1 MAGGVDLSGKELND
15 LDEEELWELIN
26 NHRHKITLGVKPCML
41 TAYLRQAC
49 VLSDLDEEE
58 ILHSLKNTNRCM
70 RTGYMLDIL
79 KTRGK
84 NGAIAFLESLMIHF
98 PKLYTQVTGKEPTME
113 HSSGVMKHSELTEYL
128 VKAMTEM
135 QQVQS
140 QEKSKA
146 SLLENRCF
154 QLEAELAEAK
164 RRVEELG
171 NLDAEFKRLQTEFN
185 LRYQELLRVKDEK
198 CNLCMRYTS
207 AVEESSLMASRCR
220 DLQLELYQMKFELK
234 KAKSESE
241 FERKKSVDLRRRNEA
256 VELKEE
262 IESLN
267 HKLLQFD
274 PAREDILVQN
284 LVEEQD
290 SKLELMEQIHSLR
303 EEAEKAMCERDE
315 HFEEKEALLLE
326 CQKLRLDCEMYQEKT
341 AAFQVQLR
349 ELQKERDQAY
359 LARDEA
365 QSGISQSLSEKDS
378 MRLQV
383 MELQGQIFEL
393 RKQAT
398 QMKGQMERQESRDD
412 SETET
417 EELKWK
423 RPKLRRMQAIAP
435 SSSFSDCDGSMG
447 SNENCALGRVKDWSA
462 EEFNSFKSSM
472 VEPPSRESISQRDVE
487 GYLDGMSLSRQA
499 LLDWDSS
506 HSLVDSDND
515 FVLVNKDL
523 TDATVPPPP
532 STGTCDPNS
541 GVFLLPK
548 RPRAQRIQSR
558 VMTIAF
564 QGGLLLRQIRVVGGN
579 ETGIFV
585 HSVST
590 GSAAD
595 EMGLSPGSQILAV
608 EYELQQ
614 HTFKAV
620 LEEST
625 LEEAMWALRQV
636 QGFCCLTIRPN
647 MDGYQT
653 LLSKLESR
661 EVSSGDSFYIRVNL
675 SMEKRSGAGLQVQ
688 CNEILHITDT
698 LYGGVGQ
705 WNACR
710 TNPSSLQDLD
720 AGTIPNYYRA
730 QMLLIKAIEN
740 MCLQHNI
747 TRKLDKN
754 QISGKKKAVRIVSTG
769 RTQRNPL
776 WFSNDCEGNEQGKG
790 QGGSVECA
798 ALGSCITLMPY
809 TLVTPRRPPSK
820 RPVLILPNI
829 LGHLLNKRLQEYQE
843 FQLCQSELLSD
854 SEFAERLKLGDIV
867 GVKERQNTY
876 YCCTKQAVEA
886 IMEKNAHCLLEVE
899 LDSVRR
905 MHKAEIF
912 PIIIFIVTSEKSAR
926 KLRKK
931 LQRQG
936 SSEEHLLECYK
947 AAETL
952 LDKLPCLTRTIS
964 SETWSDMES
973 LISCVKAAVA
983 EEQKKIVWIEQDL
996 R

>member
-1 MAGGVDLSGKELND
+1 LSSKELND

-26 NHRHKITLGVKPCML
+26 NHRDKITQGVKPCML

-84 NGAIAFLESLMIHF
+84 NGAIAFLESLMIHI

-113 HSSGVMKHSELTEYL
+113 HSSGVMNHSELTEYL

-135 QQVQS
+135 QQVRG
-140 QEKSKA
+140 QEKSKVL
-146 SLLENRCF
+146 LLESRCF
-154 QLEAELAEAK
+154 RLEAELSEAK

-171 NLDAEFKRLQTEFN
+171 NLEAEFKRLQKEFS

-207 AVEESSLMASRCR
+207 AVEESSLLASRCH
-220 DLQLELYQMKFELK
+220 DLQLELYQMKSELK

-241 FERKKSVDLRRRNEA
+241 FERKKSVDLQRRSEA
-256 VELKEE
+256 LELKEQ

-267 HKLLQFD
+267 HKLQKVEKFD
-274 PAREDILVQN
+274 PAREDILVQD
-284 LVEEQD
+284 LVEARD
-290 SKLELMEQIHSLR
+290 SRQALMEQIHSLR
-303 EEAEKAMCERDE
+303 EEAEKAKCERDE
-315 HFEEKEALLLE
+315 HFEKKEALLLE
-326 CQKLRLDCEMYQEKT
+326 CEKLRLDCEMYQEKT

-349 ELQKERDQAY
+349 ELRNERDQAY

-365 QSGISQSLSEKDS
+365 QSSISQSLSEKDS
-378 MRLQV
+378 MRLQL
-383 MELQGQIFEL
+383 MQLQDQMYEL

-398 QMKGQMERQESRDD
+398 QMKGQVKRQEYISV
-412 SETET
+412 
-417 EELKWK
+417 
-423 RPKLRRMQAIAP
+423 
-435 SSSFSDCDGSMG
+435 DCSCCSLVTMMFFFPVQ
-447 SNENCALGRVKDWSA
+447 CCPPGRVKDWSVG
-462 EEFNSFKSSM
+462 ELNSFKSNFA
-472 VEPPSRESISQRDVE
+472 EPPSRESINRRDIE
-487 GYLDGMSLSRQA
+487 GYLDGLSLSQV
-499 LLDWDSS
+499 LLDWDSIR
-506 HSLVDSDND
+506 SLLDSDND
-515 FVLVNKDL
+515 CGLMTKVSFLVVEL
-523 TDATVPPPP
+523 TDAIFPP
-532 STGTCDPNS
+532 SPPTGTCEPNS
-541 GVFLLPK
+541 GMFLMRT
-548 RPRAQRIQSR
+548 RPIARRIQSR

-564 QGGLLLRQIRVVGGN
+564 QGEVLLGQIQVVGGN

-585 HSVST
+585 HSVAT
-590 GSAAD
+590 GSTAD

-608 EYELQQ
+608 EYELQK
-614 HTFKAV
+614 HTFKAD
-620 LEEST
+620 LEKST

-647 MDGYQT
+647 MDGYQK

-661 EVSSGDSFYIRVNL
+661 EVSSGDSFYIRVNM
-675 SMEKRSGAGLQVQ
+675 SMEKGSGAGLRVQ

-710 TNPSSLQDLD
+710 TDPSCMQDLD
-720 AGTIPNYYRA
+720 AGTVPNYYRA

-740 MCLQHNI
+740 MCLQNTT

-754 QISGKKKAVRIVSTG
+754 QMAGKKGVVRIVTTG
-769 RTQRNPL
+769 RTQKNPL
-776 WFSNDCEGNEQGKG
+776 WISNDCEGNEQGKG
-790 QGGSVECA
+790 QGNVECA
-798 ALGSCITLMPY
+798 ALGNCITLMPY
-809 TLVTPRRPPSK
+809 ILVKPHRPHSK
-820 RPVLILPNI
+820 RPVLLLPNI
-829 LGHLLNKRLQEYQE
+829 LGRLLNERLQEHQE
-843 FQLCQSELLSD
+843 FQLCQPEILSD
-854 SEFAERLKLGDIV
+854 GEFEERLKLGDIL

-876 YCCTKQAVEA
+876 NCYTKQAVEA
-886 IMEKNAHCLLEVE
+886 VIGQNAHCLLEVE
-899 LDSVRR
+899 LDCVRR

-912 PIIIFIVTSEKSAR
+912 PIIIFIMISEKSAR
-926 KLRKK
+926 KFRKK
-931 LQRQG
+931 LHKQG

-952 LDKLPCLTRTIS
+952 VDKLPCLTRTIS

-983 EEQKKIVWIEQDL
+983 KEQKNIVWIEQDL
-996 R
+996 